1 MKQFEDLTIAQLRK
15 LTEEFERLKLENV
28 KLKIKYPNKILP
40 KIKTAA
46 ELLEELR

>member
-28 KLKIKYPNKILP
+28 NSK
-40 KIKTAA
+40 
-46 ELLEELR
+46 